1 VAFTEFF
8 NLGFDVWMLD
18 VSLIESSN
26 QTWFYVHNMVY
37 IVNTCTNQE
46 PLNFVEVDLG

>member
-1 VAFTEFF
+1 MSMGRQQPVAFTEFF

-26 QTWFYVHNMVY
+26 QT
-37 IVNTCTNQE
+37 
-46 PLNFVEVDLG
+46 